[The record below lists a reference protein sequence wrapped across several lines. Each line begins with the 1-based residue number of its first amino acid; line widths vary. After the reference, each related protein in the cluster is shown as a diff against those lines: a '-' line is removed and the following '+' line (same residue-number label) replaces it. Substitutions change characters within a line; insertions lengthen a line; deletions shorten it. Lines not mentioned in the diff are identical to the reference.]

1 MRSLLL
7 IVRLF
12 ICRLYLSTSPLL
24 IIKIVLISG
33 YRKIVL
39 GIDEVFIMIIGRC
52 NALLCWVFIC
62 LLVILVTKY
71 QILVCVPFYY
81 SKQTY

>member
-12 ICRLYLSTSPLL
+12 ICRHYLSISPLL

-33 YRKIVL
+33 YRRIIL
-39 GIDEVFIMIIGRC
+39 GLDEVFIMIIGRC
-52 NALLCWVFIC
+52 NAL
-62 LLVILVTKY
+62 
-71 QILVCVPFYY
+71 
-81 SKQTY
+81 